1 MIASVYEAAALQC
14 EVRLHGDIQCKLITG
29 SSKYLSDG
37 CTLLNGDAPPLV
49 LLELS
54 SQLSTL
60 YTPAPP
66 VDDCCPKI
74 ASTKCMHADIAWH
87 SRTDLAVLFTTCH
100 YEAPNSAPVYKRAC
114 IAVYC

>member
-1 MIASVYEAAALQC
+1 MIASVYEAAALKC

-29 SSKYLSDG
+29 SSRYLSDG
-37 CTLLNGDAPPLV
+37 CTLLNGDAPLLL

-54 SQLSTL
+54 SQFSTL

-74 ASTKCMHADIAWH
+74 C
-87 SRTDLAVLFTTCH
+87 
-100 YEAPNSAPVYKRAC
+100 EYKRSC
-114 IAVYC
+114 T